1 MRCLVFIT
9 VPWIDVID
17 VPVERDRRRHFGE
30 RGRSFVRSFVRPPH
44 GGRVSSFSSSS
55 SFVRSRG
62 EPDGIERNPSS
73 VSSSSDFIRDDA
85 PMGTKIGARNRG
97 GVLRDDV
104 RDGGAGGDADGDVP
118 DASGGVGTETRAVRR
133 AAWGG

>member
-1 MRCLVFIT
+1 
-9 VPWIDVID
+9 
-17 VPVERDRRRHFGE
+17 
-30 RGRSFVRSFVRPPH
+30 
-44 GGRVSSFSSSS
+44 
-55 SFVRSRG
+55 
-62 EPDGIERNPSS
+62 
-73 VSSSSDFIRDDA
+73 
-85 PMGTKIGARNRG
+85 MGTKIGARNRG

>member
-1 MRCLVFIT
+1 MS
-9 VPWIDVID
+9 PWNETDGGTSGSGV
-17 VPVERDRRRHFGE
+17 V
-30 RGRSFVRSFVRPPH
+30 RSFVRSFVHRTAIAS
-44 GGRVSSFSSSS
+44 SSFSSSS
-55 SFVRSRG
+55 SLVRSRG
-62 EPDGIERNPSS
+62 EPDGTEPNPSS